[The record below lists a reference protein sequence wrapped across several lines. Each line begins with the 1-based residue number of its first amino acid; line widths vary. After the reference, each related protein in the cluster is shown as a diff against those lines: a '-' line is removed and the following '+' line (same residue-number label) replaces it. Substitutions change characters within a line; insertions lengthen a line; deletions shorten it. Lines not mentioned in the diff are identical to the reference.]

1 MSTYIGIDVHKDK
14 CQIAVLL
21 ESGITKTAGGTKYK
35 LASNTKVASSRP
47 ALEKALEK
55 YPGANVLIEA
65 STVSRWIA
73 RALREM
79 GLEVVVADPNYR
91 MMYAA
96 RKEGTKT
103 DRTDAEAL
111 AIALK
116 NGHFRVIHEV
126 NSEIYGLRKTIR
138 TRQMM
143 IKTRIMNRNAVKAI
157 YSAEGIKLTKAQ
169 LKAIIALD
177 PTDDLAQIPDELRDA
192 VRPFLVLLHTAGE
205 QIAKLDQRLAEIADN
220 SEVAQRLQT
229 IPGVGPLV
237 ALGFIA
243 TIDEASRFQHASGAA
258 SYCGLT
264 PTVYSSA
271 GKTTYGGIS
280 KQGPAYLRSLLM
292 QAALGLMKS
301 KSIDVAG
308 LKTWRDAIADRRG
321 KKIANT
327 ALCRR
332 LVHIMFAMMRDGTT
346 FGHPLPSKTK
356 KYTINKT
363 AA

>member
-1 MSTYIGIDVHKDK
+1 MSTYIGIDVHKDN

-21 ESGITKTAGGTKYK
+21 ESGVVTTAGGTKYK
-35 LASNTKVASSRP
+35 LADNTRVTSSRA
-47 ALEKALEK
+47 ALKKALVK
-55 YPGANVLIEA
+55 YPGAKVLIEA
-65 STVSRWIA
+65 STVSRWISKT
-73 RALREM
+73 LREM
-79 GLEVVVADPNYR
+79 GCEVVVADPNYR

-103 DRTDAEAL
+103 DRADAEAL
-111 AIALK
+111 AIALR

-126 NSEIYGLRKTIR
+126 SDEVYGVRKTIR

-157 YSAEGIKLTKAQ
+157 YSAEGIKLSKAE

-177 PTDDLAQIPDELRDA
+177 PKDDLASVPGDLRDA
-192 VRPFLVLLHTAGE
+192 VRPFLVLLHTTDE
-205 QIAKLDQRLAEIADN
+205 QIAKLDQRLAEIAGQ
-220 SEVAQRLQT
+220 SEVACRLQT

-237 ALGFIA
+237 SLGFIA
-243 TIDEASRFQHASGAA
+243 TIDDAKRFQNGSGAA

-271 GKTTYGGIS
+271 GKATYGGIS

-301 KSIDVAG
+301 KSTAVAD
-308 LKTWRDAIADRRG
+308 LKTWRDTIAARRG

-327 ALCRR
+327 ALSRR

-346 FGHPLPSKTK
+346 FGQPLPSKTR
-356 KYTINKT
+356 KYAIKKT